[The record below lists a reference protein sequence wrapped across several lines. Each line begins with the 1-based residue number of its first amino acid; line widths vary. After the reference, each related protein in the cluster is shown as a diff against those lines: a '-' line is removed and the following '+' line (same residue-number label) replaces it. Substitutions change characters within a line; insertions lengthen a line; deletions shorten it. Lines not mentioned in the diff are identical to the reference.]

1 MAARKTTTKKSTKSA
16 PKGKRAAQP
25 QPEEL
30 GPILSRPV
38 WGAIWGIVGLL
49 CLLSIL
55 PIDGVLLK
63 WLHRGIGA
71 LIGKGAYVMP
81 FALIGIAVLLFARPK
96 GPVRLRGTCIALMP
110 LLIGSII
117 HAFSCAN
124 EYDLSMST
132 LSGLLSTGME
142 GSSGGLLGGGL
153 YILLEWALSS
163 IGALLILLV
172 LFIVTLLVAC
182 RITPQAL
189 YDMVRPPEYE
199 YEDEEERERYEA
211 PVQLPNIHEAA
222 AAHAQRREE
231 RRAHRKSDFDIPI
244 DADPPGEDKPGEE
257 LIDPNKHHGK
267 VIAPDEYLRS
277 LRDNVKK
284 KAGSIMDLVE
294 NKQPEEEPAHVS
306 EPEPEHEAASAPAS
320 KPKKTENI
328 SEIEQAAM
336 NEQIDESQ
344 KAPAPVYDYPP
355 IDLLTQGKHASVAGA
370 ETELRE
376 SSACLLDTLDSF
388 NIEAQ
393 IIGIV
398 RGPSVTRFELTIPRG
413 IKISRITALADD
425 IALSLGA
432 ANVRIAPIPDK
443 VAVGIE
449 VPNKTVNTVFIREC
463 IGSPAFANAKSRL
476 SFAVGKDITGKP
488 VIGDIAKMPH
498 MLIAGTTGSGK
509 SVCINSMLI
518 SLLYKSTPE
527 EVRLIM
533 VDPKMVELGN
543 YNGIPHLLI
552 PVVTD
557 PKKAAGALNW
567 AVGEMERRY
576 KLFADHQVR
585 NLVGYNDLMRSEK
598 AKAEQ
603 TEDGHPEQYQVLPQ
617 IVIVIDELADLMMVP
632 AKEVENS
639 ICRIAQKARAAGMH
653 LVVAT
658 QRPSADVIT
667 GIMKANIPSRI
678 AFAVA
683 SQIESRIIL
692 DTTGAEKL
700 IGKGDMLYAPLG
712 EGKPTRVQGC
722 FISNE
727 EIEAVIARIKET
739 STAEYSEEIL
749 EHIEQQAEQVGNNK
763 GGGSSGTNDLGDD
776 EDELIEEAIEV
787 IMDCRQ
793 ASTSMLQRRLKLGY
807 SRAARIIDQIED
819 RGIIGPSEGS
829 KPRQILIS
837 REDWQEMKLRRTM
850 PLDKQQ

>member
-172 LFIVTLLVAC
+172 LFIVSLLVAC

-211 PVQLPNIHEAA
+211 PLQLPNIHEAA

-244 DADPPGEDKPGEE
+244 DTDPPGEDKPGEE
-257 LIDPNKHHGK
+257 LIDPRKRKGK
-267 VIAPDEYLRS
+267 AIAPDEYLRS

-294 NKQPEEEPAHVS
+294 NKQPEEESAHVS
-306 EPEPEHEAASAPAS
+306 EPEHEAAPAPAS
-320 KPKKTENI
+320 KSKKTENI
-328 SEIEQAAM
+328 SETEQEAM
-336 NEQIDESQ
+336 NIAIDESQ
-344 KAPAPVYDYPP
+344 KAPMPVYDYPP

-370 ETELRE
+370 EAELRE

-413 IKISRITALADD
+413 IKISRITALSDD

-617 IVIVIDELADLMMVP
+617 IVIVIDELADLMMVA

-727 EIEAVIARIKET
+727 EIEAVITRIKET

-763 GGGSSGTNDLGDD
+763 GGSSGTNDPGDD